1 MSELT
6 RNRGRP
12 TFERV
17 ADIVQAVVQKVD
29 DGYLAACPHPP
40 LRCVDETL
48 DGAIRALEDALR
60 ADRESEGERFYL
72 VVSLYFGPFSVG

>member
-1 MSELT
+1 M
-6 RNRGRP
+6 
-12 TFERV
+12 

-40 LRCVDETL
+40 LQCMEETL

-60 ADRESEGERFYL
+60 ADRDAEGERFFL
-72 VVSLYFGPFSVG
+72 VLSVYFGPFSVG